1 MHRSLVKHLA
11 PAVVLVEEA
20 AEILEPQVLASL
32 NSELQHLILLGDHH
46 QLRPQVESYDLERW
60 YVSPSP
66 LPFRQWHGMA
76 WVIILH
82 ASCTLIRLP
91 IKEISLI
98 V

>member
-32 NSELQHLILLGDHH
+32 NSELQHLILIGDHH

-76 WVIILH
+76 WH
-82 ASCTLIRLP
+82 G
-91 IKEISLI
+91 
-98 V
+98 